1 MRCGLPIQVAK
12 HVELQAPLP
21 QKPNFLIK
29 HPLVVL
35 SCAHEGMK
43 QKGGPVIRE
52 ATTVLATRLFA
63 PYGNIL
69 SRLENI
75 IAISTSLCTQST
87 GCREQQW
94 MFRVG
99 SYLENRINWGP

>member
-1 MRCGLPIQVAK
+1 MRCGLQIQVAK

-21 QKPNFLIK
+21 QKPNFSIK

-35 SCAHEGMK
+35 SRAHEGIK

-52 ATTVLATRLFA
+52 ATTALAMRLFA

-69 SRLENI
+69 SRLENA
-75 IAISTSLCTQST
+75 IAISISLCT
-87 GCREQQW
+87 
-94 MFRVG
+94 
-99 SYLENRINWGP
+99 